1 MQVTINID
9 RELFRF
15 KNKQEWVNKAS
26 SWYSTCGVD
35 LEDTIAVDSI
45 GRVMRTGHHF
55 AIAEYPVIVY
65 LLGGNRR
72 LVSYGAASKK
82 L

>member
-26 SWYSTCGVD
+26 SWFSSCGVSSGNY
-35 LEDTIAVDSI
+35 IAVDSI
-45 GRVMRTGHHF
+45 GRVMRAGHHF
-55 AIAEYPVIVY
+55 AIAEYPVIIY
-65 LLGGNRR
+65 LLAN
-72 LVSYGAASKK
+72 
-82 L
+82 